1 MPFFVGNNVVLSF
14 IWLVVCALV
23 IMLYCQPAAAF
34 QSSEGFKR
42 DFVNDRFSYTT
53 KDRLDVDEW
62 NIEILPETVFVRKRF
77 QRRWQTVEFIVEK
90 PGESYL
96 LEITVETGKSGKRR
110 WRNRLRALVFLNN
123 KLVALPWKIKRNQ
136 GAIYRIVTLQ
146 EKNEL
151 KVKVFGPGRG
161 KIKLRVLAQGVSD
174 SDGDGISDDTDV
186 FPNDPTE
193 WFDLDNDGI
202 GDNSDPDR
210 DGDGFDNDTEIQ
222 VGTDPDD
229 ASSVPPDLDA
239 DGIPDS
245 IDSDIDGDGVENTQ
259 DAFPYDASEWE
270 DTDGDGIGN
279 NADLDIDGDGITN
292 EYELLSGTDV
302 YDANS
307 TPPDLDGDGIPDM
320 LDDDADG
327 NGIPDIQEQV
337 AESTTL
343 NTYNSLG
350 LIETIDGPRKDVADI
365 TRFEYDAQGNLVKTT
380 NALGHVSLFTAHDA
394 HGRPVTMV
402 DPNGNVTTL
411 SYDARGRL
419 LSRTVDGHTTSY
431 QYDRAGNIIKTTLP
445 NGAFLNN
452 EYDAAQRLVAVQDNL
467 GNRIEYTLDSF
478 GNRIQEDVKDP
489 DGTLTRTM
497 NRSYDELNQL
507 VETLG
512 GAGQVN
518 RFSYNLNGNQYQI
531 TVDPAGLNQVTTQA
545 FDALERLA
553 NTTDANNGITRY
565 TYDARDNLTSV
576 TDAEGLTTYYT
587 YDALDRLI
595 QQESPD
601 TGITLFAYDPAGN
614 RIWQSDARGVVTRYE
629 YDALNRLVATRY
641 PDNSLDVTYVYD
653 DCPNG
658 IGRLCQMSD
667 AAGVTDYTY
676 DARGNLVSQ
685 SVTMD
690 DVSYL
695 TSYTYNGADQLI
707 RMTYPSGRVIQYTRN
722 TLGQVESVTT
732 RMNVAFD
739 AICSSMAYQPF
750 GPLSGMTYGNSLI
763 HAREYD
769 LDYRLTELRTTTDIE
784 YQGRFYSYDN
794 ADNIIDITNTTD
806 AASSQYLQYDVLNRL
821 RDAAG
826 AYGEINYDYDS
837 IGNRLTEVQNAL
849 VETYQYDSSSHH
861 LLQRAGNGLNEYT
874 YDANG
879 NTISNGQYDFSYGD
893 NNRLHSVNGGG
904 IAEYTYNGKGERV
917 KKTAFGTTYYH
928 YDQNGQLIAETDA
941 SGMTLVEYIYVDGQP
956 TAMIRN
962 NEIYYIHNDH
972 LGTPQLITD
981 GFQNTVWQANYD
993 PFGEVDITT
1002 ELVTNN
1008 IRFPGQYYDEET
1020 GLHYNYF
1027 RYYEPELGRYITSDP
1042 IGLEGGVNTYLY
1054 SLANPVKYKDI
1065 FGLDTAG
1072 CDGILPIFRPLTNNS
1087 NCMLNCCARHDECF
1101 DNYNCTQASWFGED
1115 DGCSTGK
1122 CFDCNVTVSRCF
1134 AKCVFL
1140 GAVGFNYPYDNQYYC
1155 AASHKYIEIPKD
1167 FPSIEF
1173 AKQACEL
1180 EHVNNEC
1187 C

>member
-14 IWLVVCALV
+14 IWLVVCSLV

-42 DFVNDRFSYTT
+42 YFINDRFSYTT
-53 KDRLDVDEW
+53 KDRVDIDDW
-62 NIEILPETVFVRKRF
+62 NIEVLPETVFVRKRF
-77 QRRWQTVEFIVEK
+77 QRRWQTVEFIAEI

-96 LEITVETGKSGKRR
+96 LEITVETGRAGKRR
-110 WRNRLRALVFLNN
+110 WRNRIRSLVFLND
-123 KLVALPWKIKRNQ
+123 KLVALPWRIKRNH

-174 SDGDGISDDTDV
+174 SDGDGISDDSDV
-186 FPNDPTE
+186 FPDDPTE
-193 WFDLDNDGI
+193 WLDLDNDGI

-222 VGTDPDD
+222 VGTNPDD

-245 IDSDIDGDGVENTQ
+245 IDGDLDGDGVENAL

-292 EYELLSGTDV
+292 QYELLSGTDV

-343 NTYNSLG
+343 NTYNALG
-350 LIETIDGPRKDVADI
+350 LIETIDGPRVDVADI
-365 TRFEYDAQGNLVKTT
+365 TRFEYDAQGILVKTT
-380 NALGHVSLFTAHDA
+380 NALGHVSIMTEHDA
-394 HGRPVTMV
+394 HGRPLTMV
-402 DPNGNVTTL
+402 DPNGTVTTL

-431 QYDRAGNIIKTTLP
+431 QYDRAGNIVKTTLP
-445 NGAFLNN
+445 NGAFLEN

-467 GNRIEYTLDSF
+467 GNRIEYTLDRL

-489 DGTLTRTM
+489 NGVLTRTM
-497 NRSYDELNQL
+497 SRVYDELDRL
-507 VETLG
+507 VETMG

-518 RFSYNLNGNQYQI
+518 GFSYDPNGNQVQI
-531 TVDPAGLNQVTTQA
+531 VVDPAGLNQVTTQA
-545 FDALERLA
+545 FDALERLTS
-553 NTTDANNGITRY
+553 TTDANNGITRY

-595 QQESPD
+595 QQDSPD

-614 RIWQSDARGVVTRYE
+614 RIWQSDARGVVTRYQ

-641 PDNSLDVTYVYD
+641 PDSSLDVTYAYD
-653 DCPNG
+653 DCTNG

-667 AAGVTDYTY
+667 AAGVTDYAY

-690 DVSYL
+690 GFSYT

-707 RMTYPSGRVIQYTRN
+707 RMTYPSGRIIQYGRN
-722 TLGQVESVTT
+722 ALGQVEGVTT
-732 RMNVAFD
+732 STNNAFD
-739 AICSSMAYQPF
+739 SICSSMTYQPF
-750 GPLSGMTYGNSLI
+750 GPLSGMTHGNSLL
-763 HAREYD
+763 HTRTYD
-769 LDYRLTELRTTTDIE
+769 LDHRLTGLTTTADSD
-784 YQGRFYSYDN
+784 YQGRLYSYDN
-794 ADNIIDITNTTD
+794 ANNIIDITNTLN
-806 AASSQYLQYDVLNRL
+806 AASSQFLQYDELNRL

-826 AYGEINYDYDS
+826 TYGEINYDYDS
-837 IGNRLTEVQNAL
+837 IGNRLTSVENTV
-849 VETYQYDSSSHH
+849 VETYQYDSNSHH
-861 LLQRAGNGLNEYT
+861 LLQTVSNELKDYA

-879 NTISNGQYDFSYGD
+879 NTVSNGELDFSYGD
-893 NNRLHSVNGGG
+893 NNRLQSVNINGGA

-917 KKTAFGTTYYH
+917 RKSAFGTTYYH

-941 SGMTLVEYIYVDGQP
+941 AGMTLVEYIYVDGQP
-956 TAMIRN
+956 TALIRN

-981 GFQNTVWQANYD
+981 SFQNTVWQADYN

-1002 ELVTNN
+1002 ELVSNN

-1027 RYYEPELGRYITSDP
+1027 RYYEPEMGRYITSDP
-1042 IGLEGGVNTYLY
+1042 IGLLGGVNTYAYVGSNPINAIDPSGLIKVHGNWCGPNMTGGFSKPY
-1054 SLANPVKYKDI
+1054 NELDHVERTAALEPIDSLDRCCKTHDI
-1065 FGLDTAG
+1065 SYAKCREESP
-1072 CDGILPIFRPLTNNS
+1072 CDENERQQCFQNADRELS
-1087 NCMLNCCARHDECF
+1087 NC
-1101 DNYNCTQASWFGED
+1101 ASNA
-1115 DGCSTGK
+1115 STGRS
-1122 CFDCNVTVSRCF
+1122 FGITDARSTVERYMS
-1134 AKCVFL
+1134 
-1140 GAVGFNYPYDNQYYC
+1140 
-1155 AASHKYIEIPKD
+1155 SSIPD
-1167 FPSIEF
+1167 AETNSSE
-1173 AKQACEL
+1173 CEC
-1180 EHVNNEC
+1180 E
-1187 C
+1187 